1 MVSATQINSGTEKMK
16 RVLVILLL
24 LAAAPLARAD
34 GDPAKGEKAFRMC
47 SACHSATDDTNKVG
61 PHLKGV
67 VGRRAGLVESYEYSA
82 AMKTKGEEGLLWT
95 EENLEAYLA
104 SPKTFVPGNKMAYP
118 GVKKAGDRADIFAYL
133 KTQM

>member
-1 MVSATQINSGTEKMK
+1 MK
-16 RVLVILLL
+16 RVLAILLL

-34 GDPAKGEKAFRMC
+34 GDPTRGEKAFRMC
-47 SACHSATDDTNKVG
+47 SACHSAIDDTNKVG

-67 VGRRAGLVESYEYSA
+67 VGRRAGGVEGYEYSA
-82 AMKTKGEEGLLWT
+82 AMKAVGEEGLVWT

-104 SPKTFVPGNKMAYP
+104 SPKIFVPGNKMAYP
-118 GVKKAGDRADIFAYL
+118 GVKKANERDDIIAYL

>member
-1 MVSATQINSGTEKMK
+1 MK
-16 RVLVILLL
+16 RVLAILLL

-67 VGRRAGLVESYEYSA
+67 VGRKAGSVEGYEYSA
-82 AMKTKGEEGLLWT
+82 AMKAKGQDGLMWT

-104 SPKTFVPGNKMAYP
+104 SPKTFVPGNKMASP
-118 GVKKAGDRADIFAYL
+118 GVKRANERDDIIAYL